1 MIGFINAYKEAVLAI
16 ALMRPVDH
24 PIVALEPQ

>member
-1 MIGFINAYKEAVLAI
+1 MIGFINAYEEAMLAI
-16 ALMRPVDH
+16 ALMRAAGH